1 MKQRVDLEKA
11 AEAESFGALAVRRR
25 DRGQRLVARQGGSSK
40 SRIAAAIAEKNGI
53 TKKQAAAVLKTIAE
67 LAYEQ
72 TKDTFTLPGL
82 GKLVLVERAARVER
96 DPATG
101 EVIRI
106 PAQRIVKF
114 QVAKAAKDAI
124 LGSK

>member
-1 MKQRVDLEKA
+1 MRGKEAHPNLELPLR
-11 AEAESFGALAVRRR
+11 SRRR
-25 DRGQRLVARQGGSSK
+25 S
-40 SRIAAAIAEKNGI
+40 GI

-82 GKLVLVERAARVER
+82 GKLVLVEHAARVER